1 LKKILLIAAGF
12 IGLLIIS
19 ALVAPLFIDLGNYK
33 SQFLPLAERALGR
46 RVDVGEV
53 RLRVLPRPRFIFPG
67 LKFPITR
74 SSRARPFS
82 QRSGL
87 ASCSSFGR

>member
-12 IGLLIIS
+12 IGLLIIP

-53 RLRVLPRPRFIFPG
+53 RLRVLPRPAIYFSRFEISDNPQF
-67 LKFPITR
+67 
-74 SSRARPFS
+74 SRAPFFS
-82 QRSGL
+82 AQRVG
-87 ASCSSFGR
+87 SCSSLGR